1 MCGVKIQ
8 PGPRHHALT
17 NRRRD
22 STGNNNGYSIKDLEK
37 AGRTIN
43 EHFERR
49 AEQRGEAF
57 ANRVLE
63 RTAGGTRVVV
73 YPALAGLDDGLAASG
88 VSLNTIL
95 ENVFSVAEPN
105 LWIFLGGGLLGA
117 VGWYK
122 WEYTIRH
129 PFLSSMLGIFG
140 PWIAVAAVMN
150 LAGN

>member
-1 MCGVKIQ
+1 M
-8 PGPRHHALT
+8 
-17 NRRRD
+17 
-22 STGNNNGYSIKDLEK
+22 GYSIKDLEK
-37 AGRTIN
+37 AGRNIN

-63 RTAGGTRVVV
+63 RTAGGRGLWFILLW
-73 YPALAGLDDGLAASG
+73 PAWMMVFAASG
-88 VSLNTIL
+88 VFLNTIL

-105 LWIFLGGGLLGA
+105 LWVILGGGLLGA

-140 PWIAVAAVMN
+140 PWIAVALVMN
-150 LAGN
+150 LAGK